1 MMLRFDVSFSHN
13 LVDTIVRNKNTII
26 EFDHLRLA
34 VLVFTYSPLQAPLLD
49 QETAFLLGHSEEP
62 VVRFPQSGQLA

>member
-34 VLVFTYSPLQAPLLD
+34 VLVFTYSPPQAPLLD
-49 QETAFLLGHSEEP
+49 QETAFLLVRSEEQ
-62 VVRFPQSGQLA
+62 VVHFHQPGQKA